1 MAHSSRGGLGFYDD
15 GRLKTAEAAERL
27 EDLRVWAEKSPI
39 TRRRDLEPKLDEARG
54 LLNRARARLEAVR
67 MAGDDAARIRA
78 ARTAATAAV
87 EELTDALTRLENRL
101 PIAA

>member
-1 MAHSSRGGLGFYDD
+1 MAHSSRKGSSFYDD

-27 EDLRVWAEKSPI
+27 EDLRAWAEQSPA

-54 LLNRARARLEAVR
+54 LLNRARARLEAAR

-78 ARTAATAAV
+78 ARAEATAAV
-87 EELTDALTRLENRL
+87 EELSDALTRLENRL
-101 PIAA
+101 PVAA